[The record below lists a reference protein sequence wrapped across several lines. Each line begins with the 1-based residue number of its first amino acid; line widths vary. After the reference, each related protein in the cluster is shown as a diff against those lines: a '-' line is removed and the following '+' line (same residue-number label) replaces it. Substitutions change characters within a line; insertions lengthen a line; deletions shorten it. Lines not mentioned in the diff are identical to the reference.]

1 MSHDAMSPTVE
12 KRLQDLR
19 TLLEVA
25 QAMTGVRQLQPLLE
39 LIVASASRLVDAD
52 RTSLFLLEPDGSLWT
67 RVAQDSSDIRLPPGF
82 GIAGLVARTGQTV
95 AIADAYEDARFS
107 RDVDLKTGYRTRSI
121 LCIPLVTPSGSVVG
135 VIEAMNK
142 KGDGPF
148 DADDEE
154 SLRALGSHAAVALE
168 TQRLLEGELRRQRME
183 SEIELARKIQENLR
197 PRRLPESPGLRLA
210 AWQETAEKTG
220 GDYYD
225 VMEAPLGSL
234 DLLVCDVSGHGLAST
249 VLMSAARAY
258 LRALHL
264 VESNPQ
270 KLIEKLNRLISP
282 DIPDDAFATL
292 VVCRIGPGGEA
303 CYVSAGHLPPL
314 VYRPAKDSFDA
325 LEETDLVLGFSAETV
340 YRAHQ
345 IDRLERGDLVVLA
358 TDGLY
363 EAASPEG
370 LLWGLDAVK
379 EAIAAAAHEGAHGVI
394 EALRAGVFGHSEKL
408 FLADDITLLVGERL

>member
-1 MSHDAMSPTVE
+1 MASTVE

-52 RTSLFLLEPDGSLWT
+52 RTSLFLLEVDGSLWT
-67 RVAQDSSDIRLPPGF
+67 RVAQDSTDIRLPPGF
-82 GIAGLVARTGQTV
+82 GIAGIVARTGETI
-95 AIADAYEDARFS
+95 AIADAYEDPRFS
-107 RDVDLKTGYRTRSI
+107 QDVDRKTGFRTRSI
-121 LCIPLVTPSGSVVG
+121 LCVPLVTPSGAIVG

-142 KGDGPF
+142 KGDVLF
-148 DADDEE
+148 DADDAEA
-154 SLRALGSHAAVALE
+154 LRALGSHAALALE
-168 TQRLLEGELRRQRME
+168 TQRLLEGERERLRMA
-183 SEIELARKIQENLR
+183 SEIELARRIQENLR
-197 PRRLPESPGLRLA
+197 PKRLPESPGLRLA

-264 VESNPQ
+264 VESRPQ
-270 KLIEKLNRLISP
+270 RLVERLSGLITP
-282 DIPDDAFATL
+282 DIPSDSFATL
-292 VVCRIGPGGEA
+292 VVCRIGPAGEA

-314 VYRPAKDSFDA
+314 VYRPRSRSFDA
-325 LEETDLVLGFSAETV
+325 LEETDLVLGWSAATS
-340 YRAHQ
+340 YTAHP
-345 IDRLERGDLVVLA
+345 IAPLEPGDLVVLA

-370 LLWGLDAVK
+370 LLWGLDSVRD
-379 EAIAAAAHEGAHGVI
+379 AIAAAAHEGAHGVV
-394 EALRAGVFGHSEKL
+394 EALRAGVFGHAEKL
-408 FLADDITLLVGERL
+408 TLEDDITLLVAEKL

>member
-1 MSHDAMSPTVE
+1 MSRDTMTPTVE
-12 KRLQDLR
+12 KKLQDLR

-39 LIVASASRLVDAD
+39 LIVASATRLVDAD

-67 RVAQDSSDIRLPPGF
+67 RVAQDSTDIRLPPGF
-82 GIAGLVARTGQTV
+82 GIAGLVARTGETV
-95 AIADAYEDARFS
+95 AIADAYEDPRFS
-107 RDVDLKTGYRTRSI
+107 HDVDLKTGYRTRSI
-121 LCIPLVTPSGSVVG
+121 LCVPLVTPSGNVVG

-142 KGDGPF
+142 KGDVPF

-154 SLRALGSHAAVALE
+154 SLRALGSHAALALE
-168 TQRLLEGELRRQRME
+168 TQRLLDGELKRERME

-197 PRRLPESPGLRLA
+197 PRSLPELPGLRLA

-264 VESNPQ
+264 VESNPW
-270 KLIEKLNRLISP
+270 KLVEKLNRLISP

-314 VYRPAKDSFDA
+314 VYRPREKAFDQ
-325 LEETDLVLGFSAETV
+325 LEETDLVLGFSPSTTF
-340 YRAHQ
+340 RAHQ
-345 IDRLERGDLVVLA
+345 IDPLEPGDLVVLA

-363 EAASPEG
+363 EAASPSG
-370 LLWGLDAVK
+370 VLWGLDAVK
-379 EAIAAAAHEGAHGVI
+379 EAIVAAAHEGAHGVI
-394 EALRAGVFGHSEKL
+394 ESLRAGVFGHSEKL
-408 FLADDITLLVGERL
+408 YLADDITLLVAEKL

>member
-1 MSHDAMSPTVE
+1 MTSTVE
-12 KRLQDLR
+12 KKLQDLR
-19 TLLEVA
+19 TLLGVA
-25 QAMTGVRQLQPLLE
+25 QAMTGVLELQPLLE

-67 RVAQDSSDIRLPPGF
+67 RVAQDSTEIRLPPGF
-82 GIAGLVARTGQTV
+82 GIAGIVARTGRPI
-95 AIADAYEDARFS
+95 AIADAYEDSRFS
-107 RDVDLKTGYRTRSI
+107 KDIDLKTGYRTRSI
-121 LCIPLVTPSGSVVG
+121 LCVPLVTPSGSVVG

-154 SLRALGSHAAVALE
+154 SLRALGSHAALALE
-168 TQRLLEGELRRQRME
+168 TQRLLEGERRRQRME

-197 PRRLPESPGLRLA
+197 PRRLPELPGLRLA

-264 VESNPQ
+264 AESNPQ
-270 KLIEKLNRLISP
+270 RLVERLNRLITP
-282 DIPDDAFATL
+282 DIPSDAFATL
-292 VVCRIGPGGEA
+292 VVCRIGPSGDA

-314 VYRPAKDSFDA
+314 VYRAATRTFDA
-325 LEETDLVLGFSAETV
+325 LEETDLVLGWSPATA

-345 IDRLERGDLVVLA
+345 FEPLAPGDLVVLA

-370 LLWGLDAVK
+370 FLWGLDAVK
-379 EAIAAAAHEGAHGVI
+379 EAIVAAAGDGAHGVI
-394 EALRAGVFGHSEKL
+394 EALRAGVFGHAEKL
-408 FLADDITLLVGERL
+408 FLEDDITLLVAEKL

>member
-1 MSHDAMSPTVE
+1 MPPTVE
-12 KRLQDLR
+12 KKLQDLR
-19 TLLEVA
+19 TLLAVA

-39 LIVASASRLVDAD
+39 LIVASATRLVDAD

-67 RVAQDSSDIRLPPGF
+67 RVAQDSTDIRLPPGF
-82 GIAGLVARTGQTV
+82 GIAGLVAKTGKAV
-95 AIADAYEDARFS
+95 AIADAYEDPRFS
-107 RDVDLKTGYRTRSI
+107 HDVDLKTGYRTRSI
-121 LCIPLVTPSGSVVG
+121 LCVPLVTPSGTVVG

-168 TQRLLEGELRRQRME
+168 TQRLLEGEIERQRME

-197 PRRLPESPGLRLA
+197 PRRLPERPGLRLA

-225 VMEAPLGSL
+225 VMEAAQGSL

-270 KLIEKLNRLISP
+270 KLIERLNRLISP
-282 DIPDDAFATL
+282 DVPDDAFATL
-292 VVCRIGPGGEA
+292 ALCRIDPAGEA

-314 VYRPAKDSFDA
+314 VYRPRTTSFDL
-325 LEETDLVLGFSAETV
+325 LEETDLVLGFSAQTT
-340 YRAHQ
+340 YRAHA
-345 IDRLERGDLVVLA
+345 IDLLQPGDLVVLA

-363 EAASPEG
+363 EAASPDG
-370 LLWGLDAVK
+370 RLWGLEAVR

-408 FLADDITLLVGERL
+408 YLADDITLLVAEKT

>member
-1 MSHDAMSPTVE
+1 MTPTVE

-39 LIVASASRLVDAD
+39 LIVASATRLVDAD

-67 RVAQDSSDIRLPPGF
+67 RVAQDSTDIRLPPGF
-82 GIAGLVARTGQTV
+82 GIAGLVARTGETV
-95 AIADAYEDARFS
+95 AIADAYEDSRFS
-107 RDVDLKTGYRTRSI
+107 HDVDLKTGYRTRSI
-121 LCIPLVTPSGSVVG
+121 LCVPLITPSGNVVG

-154 SLRALGSHAAVALE
+154 SLRALGSHAALALE
-168 TQRLLEGELRRQRME
+168 TQRLLDGELKRERME

-197 PRRLPESPGLRLA
+197 PRSLPELPGLRLA

-264 VESNPQ
+264 VESNPW
-270 KLIEKLNRLISP
+270 KLVEKLNRLISP

-314 VYRPAKDSFDA
+314 VYRPRERAFDP
-325 LEETDLVLGFSAETV
+325 LEETDLVLGFSPSTT

-345 IDRLERGDLVVLA
+345 IDPLEPGDLVVLA

-379 EAIAAAAHEGAHGVI
+379 ESIVAAAHEGAHGVI
-394 EALRAGVFGHSEKL
+394 ESLRAGVFGHSEKL
-408 FLADDITLLVGERL
+408 FLADDITLLVAEKL

>member
-1 MSHDAMSPTVE
+1 MASTVE

-52 RTSLFLLEPDGSLWT
+52 RTSLFLLEADGSLWT
-67 RVAQDSSDIRLPPGF
+67 RVAQDSTDIRLPPGF
-82 GIAGLVARTGQTV
+82 GIAGIVARTGETI
-95 AIADAYEDARFS
+95 AIADAYEDPRFS
-107 RDVDLKTGYRTRSI
+107 QDVDRKTGFRTRSI
-121 LCIPLVTPSGSVVG
+121 LCVPLVTPSGAIVG

-142 KGDGPF
+142 KGDVLF
-148 DADDEE
+148 DADDAEA
-154 SLRALGSHAAVALE
+154 LRALGSHAALALE
-168 TQRLLEGELRRQRME
+168 TQRLLEGERERLRMA
-183 SEIELARKIQENLR
+183 SEIELARRIQENLR
-197 PRRLPESPGLRLA
+197 PKRLPESPGLRLA

-264 VESNPQ
+264 VESRPQ
-270 KLIEKLNRLISP
+270 RLVERLSGLITP
-282 DIPDDAFATL
+282 DIPSDSFATL
-292 VVCRIGPGGEA
+292 VVCRIGPAGEA

-314 VYRPAKDSFDA
+314 VYRPRSRSFDA
-325 LEETDLVLGFSAETV
+325 LEETDLVLGWSAATS
-340 YRAHQ
+340 YTAHP
-345 IDRLERGDLVVLA
+345 IAPLEPGDLVVLA

-370 LLWGLDAVK
+370 LLWGLDSVRD
-379 EAIAAAAHEGAHGVI
+379 AIAAAAHEGAHGVV
-394 EALRAGVFGHSEKL
+394 EALRAGVFGHAEKL
-408 FLADDITLLVGERL
+408 TLEDDITLLVAEKL